1 MNNLVPTRVN
11 PDYYYNDKR
20 INDELILNDDVDAN
34 NEDNNILSLEKKF
47 IVKQRYIILSSLD
60 RDWYNLDSS
69 VTPFNYTAK
78 LGMEN
83 DNEVNIFTSNTVKN
97 VVSLAATKLLLPN
110 KKLFVD
116 YSLLQ
121 DSLSYKPYILIDIN
135 EGDYTN
141 EGTNST
147 VNNAI
152 AVMNSATPVSRT
164 FCELNYLEYK
174 NINGAVKNYYNNPVS
189 NLSILNIQMKTQLNQ
204 FPFEIND
211 VLSIDSIYSSGT
223 NLNEKLNIRTSTF
236 FSNQYQTGDIIK
248 VKNYVYRDDGYNEA
262 NDFNSYINRE
272 KGHKIIDI
280 KNSNYAYFTITQSGT
295 TITQH
300 NNGDTDFNDRS
311 FASGD
316 AGDTDKIVVYADGST
331 ATVTHSS
338 GTVLASSITKTIT
351 SPEKIYLKSATEV
364 QHYNNILV
372 ISIPH
377 TISTNTG
384 TIVEESWWTSLKSKS
399 STEDDS
405 AASGDSGG
413 KLINTFLQSHLFLS
427 IGYLDHENVVSSQ
440 LV

>member
-1 MNNLVPTRVN
+1 MNNLVSTRIN

-20 INDELILNDDVDAN
+20 INDNLILEDEGEEEND
-34 NEDNNILSLEKKF
+34 ILPIDRKL
-47 IVKQRYIILSSLD
+47 IVKQRYIVLSSLD

-78 LGMEN
+78 LGMNNEN
-83 DNEVNIFTSNTVKN
+83 DVNIFTLNNVKN
-97 VVSLAATKLLLPN
+97 VVSIAITKLLLPN
-110 KKLFVD
+110 KKLYVD
-116 YSLLQ
+116 YSSIQ

-135 EGDYTN
+135 HGDYTN

-152 AVMNSATPVSRT
+152 AVMNPATPVSRT

-189 NLSILNIQMKTQLNQ
+189 NLSILNVKMETQLEQ
-204 FPFEIND
+204 YPFDIND
-211 VLSIDSIYSSGT
+211 VLAIDSIYSSGT
-223 NLNEKLNIRTSTF
+223 ELTEKINIRTTTY

-248 VKNYVYRDDGYNEA
+248 VKNYVYRDDSYDEA
-262 NDFNSYINRE
+262 TDFNSYINRD

-280 KNSNYAYFTITQSGT
+280 KNSNFAYFTITQSGT
-295 TITQH
+295 TITQQGSG
-300 NNGDTDFNDRS
+300 NTDFNDRA
-311 FASGD
+311 FAS
-316 AGDTDKIVVYADGST
+316 GDTDKIIVYADGTT
-331 ATVTHSS
+331 AIATYSS
-338 GTVLASSITKTIT
+338 GTAITSNITKTIT
-351 SPEKIYLKSATEV
+351 SAEKIYLKSATEV

-377 TISTNTG
+377 TISTSTG
-384 TIVEESWWTSLKSKS
+384 GIVEDSWWTSLKSKS

-413 KLINTFLQSHLFLS
+413 KLINTFLQSHLFIN

>member
-11 PDYYYNDKR
+11 PDYYYNDRR
-20 INDELILNDDVDAN
+20 INDSIIFEEEDD
-34 NEDNNILSLEKKF
+34 NEETTDIISLEKKF
-47 IVKQRYIILSSLD
+47 IVKQRYIVLSSLD

-78 LGMEN
+78 LGMKN

-97 VVSLAATKLLLPN
+97 VVSLAVTKLLLPN
-110 KKLFVD
+110 KKLYVD
-116 YSLLQ
+116 YSVIQ
-121 DSLSYKPYILIDIN
+121 DSLSYKPYILIDMN

-164 FCELNYLEYK
+164 FSELNYLEYK
-174 NINGAVKNYYNNPVS
+174 NINGAVKKYYNNPIS

-211 VLSIDSIYSSGT
+211 VLTIDTIYSSGT
-223 NLNEKLNIRTSTF
+223 NLNEKINIRTSTF

-248 VKNYVYRDDGYNEA
+248 VKNYVYRDDSYSEA
-262 NDFNSYINRE
+262 TDFNSYINRA
-272 KGHKIIDI
+272 KGHKIIGI
-280 KNSNYAYFTITQSGT
+280 KNNNYAYFTITQSGT
-295 TITQH
+295 TITQQGSG
-300 NNGDTDFNDRS
+300 NTDFNDRA
-311 FASGD
+311 FAS
-316 AGDTDKIVVYADGST
+316 GDTDKIIVYEDGTT
-331 ATVTHSS
+331 AIATYSS
-338 GTVLASSITKTIT
+338 GTAISSNITKTI
-351 SPEKIYLKSATEV
+351 SSVQKIYLKSTTQV

-384 TIVEESWWTSLKSKS
+384 AIVEETWWTSLKSKS
-399 STEDDS
+399 STEDNS
-405 AASGDSGG
+405 VASGDSGG

>member
-11 PDYYYNDKR
+11 PDYYYNDRR
-20 INDELILNDDVDAN
+20 INDSIIFEEEND
-34 NEDNNILSLEKKF
+34 NEETTDILSLENKF
-47 IVKQRYIILSSLD
+47 IVKQRYIVLSSLD
-60 RDWYNLDSS
+60 RDWYNLDNS
-69 VTPFNYTAK
+69 VTPFNYIAK
-78 LGMEN
+78 LGMKN
-83 DNEVNIFTSNTVKN
+83 DNEVNIFTSNIVKN
-97 VVSLAATKLLLPN
+97 VVSLAVTKLLLPN
-110 KKLFVD
+110 KRLFVD
-116 YSLLQ
+116 YSLIQ

-174 NINGAVKNYYNNPVS
+174 NINGAVKKYYNNPIS
-189 NLSILNIQMKTQLNQ
+189 NLSILNIKMKTQLNE
-204 FPFEIND
+204 FPYEIND
-211 VLSIDSIYSSGT
+211 VLTIDTIYSSGS
-223 NLNEKLNIRTSTF
+223 NLTEKLNIRTSTF
-236 FSNQYQTGDIIK
+236 FSNEYLTGDIIK
-248 VKNYVYRDDGYNEA
+248 VKNYVYRDDSYSEA
-262 NDFNSYINRE
+262 VDFNSYINRE

-280 KNSNYAYFTITQSGT
+280 KNSSFAYFTITQSGT
-295 TITQH
+295 TITQQGSG
-300 NNGDTDFNDRS
+300 NTDFNDRA
-311 FASGD
+311 FAS
-316 AGDTDKIVVYADGST
+316 GDTDKIIVYEDGTT
-331 ATVTHSS
+331 AIATYSS
-338 GTVLASSITKTIT
+338 GTAISSNITKTI
-351 SPEKIYLKSATEV
+351 SSVQKIYLKSTTQV

-384 TIVEESWWTSLKSKS
+384 AIVEETWWTSLKSKS

-405 AASGDSGG
+405 TASGDSGG

>member
-11 PDYYYNDKR
+11 PDYYYNDRR
-20 INDELILNDDVDAN
+20 INDSIIFEEEDD
-34 NEDNNILSLEKKF
+34 NEETTDILSLENKF
-47 IVKQRYIILSSLD
+47 IVKQRYIVLSSLD
-60 RDWYNLDSS
+60 RDWYNLDNS

-78 LGMEN
+78 LGMKN

-97 VVSLAATKLLLPN
+97 VVSLAVTKLLLPN
-110 KKLFVD
+110 KKLYID
-116 YSLLQ
+116 YSLIQ

-152 AVMNSATPVSRT
+152 AIMNSATPVSRT
-164 FCELNYLEYK
+164 FSELNYLEYK
-174 NINGAVKNYYNNPVS
+174 NINGAVKKYYNNPIS

-204 FPFEIND
+204 FPFEIDD
-211 VLSIDSIYSSGT
+211 VLAIDAIYSSGT

-248 VKNYVYRDDGYNEA
+248 VKNYVYRDTEVYESDSKS
-262 NDFNSYINRE
+262 FNSYINRE

-280 KNSNYAYFTITQSGT
+280 KNSNFSYFTITQSGT

-300 NNGDTDFNDRS
+300 NNGDTDFNDRA
-311 FASGD
+311 FAS
-316 AGDTDKIVVYADGST
+316 GDTDKIIVYEDGST
-331 ATVTHSS
+331 AIATYSS
-338 GTVLASSITKTIT
+338 GTAISSNITKTI
-351 SPEKIYLKSATEV
+351 SSVQKIYLKSTTQV

-384 TIVEESWWTSLKSKS
+384 AIVEETWWSSLKSKS
-399 STEDDS
+399 STEDNS
-405 AASGDSGG
+405 VASGDSGG

>member
-1 MNNLVPTRVN
+1 MNNLVSTRIN

-20 INDELILNDDVDAN
+20 INDNLILEDEGEEEND
-34 NEDNNILSLEKKF
+34 ILPIDRKL
-47 IVKQRYIILSSLD
+47 IVKQRYIVLSSLD

-78 LGMEN
+78 LGMNNEN
-83 DNEVNIFTSNTVKN
+83 DVNIFTLNNVKN
-97 VVSLAATKLLLPN
+97 VVSIAITKLLLPN
-110 KKLFVD
+110 KKLYVD
-116 YSLLQ
+116 YSSIQ

-135 EGDYTN
+135 HGDYTN

-152 AVMNSATPVSRT
+152 AVMNPATPVSRT

-189 NLSILNIQMKTQLNQ
+189 NLSILNVKMETQLEQ
-204 FPFEIND
+204 YPFDIND
-211 VLSIDSIYSSGT
+211 VLAIDSIYSSGT
-223 NLNEKLNIRTSTF
+223 ELTEKINIRTTTY

-248 VKNYVYRDDGYNEA
+248 VKNYVYRDDSYDEA
-262 NDFNSYINRE
+262 TDFNSYINRD
-272 KGHKIIDI
+272 KGHKIINI
-280 KNSNYAYFTITQSGT
+280 KNSNFAYFTITQSGT
-295 TITQH
+295 TITQQGSG
-300 NNGDTDFNDRS
+300 NTDFNDRA
-311 FASGD
+311 FAS
-316 AGDTDKIVVYADGST
+316 GDTDKIIVYADGTT
-331 ATVTHSS
+331 AIATYSS
-338 GTVLASSITKTIT
+338 GTAITSNITKTIT
-351 SPEKIYLKSATEV
+351 SAEKIYLKSATEV

-377 TISTNTG
+377 TISTSTG
-384 TIVEESWWTSLKSKS
+384 GIVEDSWWTSLKSKS

-405 AASGDSGG
+405 AAYGDSGG
-413 KLINTFLQSHLFLS
+413 KLINTFLQSHLFIN

>member
-1 MNNLVPTRVN
+1 MNNLVSTRIN

-20 INDELILNDDVDAN
+20 VNDNLIC
-34 NEDNNILSLEKKF
+34 EDEYEDKEEHNILSIDRQL
-47 IVKQRYIILSSLD
+47 IVKQRYIVLSSLD
-60 RDWYNLDSS
+60 RDWYGLDSS

-78 LGMEN
+78 LGMNN
-83 DNEVNIFTSNTVKN
+83 DNDVNIFTLNTVKN
-97 VVSLAATKLLLPN
+97 VVSIAITKLLLPN
-110 KKLFVD
+110 KKLYVD
-116 YSLLQ
+116 YSSIQ

-135 EGDYTN
+135 HGDYTN

-152 AVMNSATPVSRT
+152 AIMNSATPVSRT

-189 NLSILNIQMKTQLNQ
+189 NLSILNVKMETQLEQ
-204 FPFEIND
+204 YPFDIND
-211 VLSIDSIYSSGT
+211 VLAIDSIYSSGT
-223 NLNEKLNIRTSTF
+223 ELTEKINIRTTTY

-248 VKNYVYRDDGYNEA
+248 VKNYVYRDDSYDEA
-262 NDFNSYINRE
+262 TDFNSYINRE

-280 KNSNYAYFTITQSGT
+280 KNSNFAYFTITQSGT
-295 TITQH
+295 TITQQGSG
-300 NNGDTDFNDRS
+300 NTDFNDRA
-311 FASGD
+311 FAS
-316 AGDTDKIVVYADGST
+316 GDTDKIIVYEDGTT
-331 ATVTHSS
+331 AIATHSS
-338 GTVLASSITKTIT
+338 GTVISSNITKTI
-351 SPEKIYLKSATEV
+351 SSVQKIYLKSTTQV

-377 TISTNTG
+377 TISTSTG
-384 TIVEESWWTSLKSKS
+384 GIVEDSWWTSLKSKS

-405 AASGDSGG
+405 SASGDSGG
-413 KLINTFLQSHLFLS
+413 KLINTFLQSHLFIN

>member
-1 MNNLVPTRVN
+1 MNNLVSTRIN
-11 PDYYYNDKR
+11 PDYYYNNKR
-20 INDELILNDDVDAN
+20 INDNIIFENV
-34 NEDNNILSLEKKF
+34 NEDNNEDENDILSLERKLV
-47 IVKQRYIILSSLD
+47 VKQRYIILSSLD

-78 LGMEN
+78 LGMNN
-83 DNEVNIFTSNTVKN
+83 DTEFNIFTSNTVKN

-110 KKLFVD
+110 KKLYVD
-116 YSLLQ
+116 YSLIQ

-152 AVMNSATPVSRT
+152 AIMNSATPVSRT
-164 FCELNYLEYK
+164 FSELNYLEYK
-174 NINGAVKNYYNNPVS
+174 NINGAVKKYYNNPIS

-204 FPFEIND
+204 FPFEIDD
-211 VLSIDSIYSSGT
+211 VLSIDTIYSSGT
-223 NLNEKLNIRTSTF
+223 NLNEKLNIKTTTF

-248 VKNYVYRDDGYNEA
+248 VKNYVYRETEIYKSNSKS
-262 NDFNSYINRE
+262 FNLYINRE

-280 KNSNYAYFTITQSGT
+280 KNSNFSYFTITQSGT
-295 TITQH
+295 TITQF
-300 NNGDTDFNDRS
+300 NNGNTDFNDRA

-316 AGDTDKIVVYADGST
+316 TNKIVVYADGST
-331 ATVTHSS
+331 ATVTFSN
-338 GTVLASSITKTIT
+338 GTAITSSITKNII
-351 SPEKIYLKSATEV
+351 SPQKIYFKSVTEV

-377 TISTNTG
+377 TISTSTG
-384 TIVEESWWTSLKSKS
+384 TIVEESWWTSLKVAST
-399 STEDDS
+399 TEDDS
-405 AASGDSGG
+405 SASGDSGG

-427 IGYLDHENVVSSQ
+427 IGYLDHENVISSQ
-440 LV
+440 LI